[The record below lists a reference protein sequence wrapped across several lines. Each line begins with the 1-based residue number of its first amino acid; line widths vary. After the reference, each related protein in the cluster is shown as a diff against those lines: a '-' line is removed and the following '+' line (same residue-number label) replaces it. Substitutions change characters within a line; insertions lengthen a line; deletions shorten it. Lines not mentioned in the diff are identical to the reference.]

1 MQEQIATFDMDHKDG
16 KGSPVKPIVFF
27 TKFKRDEEKNGK
39 GVSMKYKASWDCQCK
54 ASCAS
59 GSLCNSFVPYHKFK
73 PVIVKIWKCFMKFP
87 KKWTHNSR

>member
-39 GVSMKYKASWDCQCK
+39 GVSMKYKAS
-54 ASCAS
+54 
-59 GSLCNSFVPYHKFK
+59 
-73 PVIVKIWKCFMKFP
+73 
-87 KKWTHNSR
+87 